1 MRESPRHE
9 NIKPSLLDRLTDEE
23 PASKEESRSQRVI
36 TPTRYLEGV
45 LRDLRWLLNT
55 RTHLLDTPVTDKPVR
70 SARLVKGHA
79 EAGNEAVLGDFPEV
93 CKSVLA
99 YGVPD
104 LSGVM
109 TANLIMGEL
118 SKTIEEAI
126 RVFEPRVN
134 PGTLRVRPLT
144 DLGDRPE
151 GAGLASIGF
160 EIKADVLMDPI
171 PERLHL
177 KTIIDLETGEC
188 QFADTAH
195 GPQVS

>member
-9 NIKPSLLDRLTDEE
+9 NIKPSLLDRLTDED

-36 TPTRYLEGV
+36 TPTRYLEAV

-70 SARLVKGHA
+70 SARLVKERA
-79 EAGNEAVLGDFPEV
+79 AAAPELVLGDFPEV
-93 CKSVLA
+93 AKSVLV

-118 SKTIEEAI
+118 SKTLEEAI
-126 RVFEPRVN
+126 RAFEPRVN
-134 PGTLRVRPLT
+134 PATLRVRPLA

-151 GAGLASIGF
+151 GGGWASVGF

-171 PERLHL
+171 PEHLHL

-188 QFADTAH
+188 QFADTTH

>member
-9 NIKPSLLDRLTDEE
+9 SLKPSLLDRLTDED
-23 PASKEESRSQRVI
+23 PASKEESRSQRVL

-55 RTHLLDTPVTDKPVR
+55 RTHLLDTPVTARPVR
-70 SARLVKGHA
+70 AARSLKGP
-79 EAGNEAVLGDFPEV
+79 EEPGNEMVLGDFPEV
-93 CKSVLA
+93 SKSVLA

-118 SKTIEEAI
+118 SKTLEEAI

-134 PGTLRVRPLT
+134 PSTLRVRPLS

-151 GAGLASIGF
+151 GAGLAIIGF
-160 EIKADVLMDPI
+160 EIKADVFMDPI
-171 PERLHL
+171 PEHLHL